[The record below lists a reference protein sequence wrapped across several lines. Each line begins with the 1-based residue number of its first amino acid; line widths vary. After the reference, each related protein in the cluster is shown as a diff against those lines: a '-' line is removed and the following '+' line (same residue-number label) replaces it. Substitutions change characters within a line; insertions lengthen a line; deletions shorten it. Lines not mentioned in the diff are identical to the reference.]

1 LINEQGWIPMRVIVV
16 VVVALSLACVSPVVA
31 GEFSPWRSTIT
42 LPEDPRTIPALDAFV
57 IADQLGDSTVIASTL
72 ARDDWAPHLRDWCA
86 ARWEK
91 RQGRLRVSLDLYEHA
106 AVQWPSQAGEP
117 DLVLTLFDQE
127 RLGVALALGDSLAA
141 NSIVRSPLRPHHD
154 SVWRALR
161 ARVELE
167 SGDAA
172 AAVDR
177 MVRAWDGASAVDR
190 RHPAFLHGALAHLAL
205 DQNTEA
211 VEAWQASISVIRRP
225 ERLRDAA
232 RIWDQS
238 PGLHA
243 AVTAY
248 EDPTPTLRFLVRIL
262 RREEALEI
270 VQARLDGEVGERVE
284 QQLFVAEQLYRLR
297 EHDRLLS
304 WLAETDR
311 EEWEAEQQA
320 QADGYRWGIARRG
333 GSSVEVA
340 RGFDAIAETWPDTP
354 RAAEAWWEAA
364 WMYELSDLP
373 EEAVA
378 RYARHVEST
387 SSGRFRSSAAL
398 RTVFLPWRSAAQD
411 ESRAALAHYEAA
423 LGTGMDQAAAWWLM
437 SLSDLAS
444 SEEWSARLREEHPA
458 SPLWRGLGPEIAAA
472 EAPTVSAL
480 FATQEKG
487 FRRVAEALGLND
499 PLQELP
505 ESLVPIVRIAELG
518 LRTEATVRLDAWAR
532 EHRSD
537 DLERYRAVAVAF
549 RSGLPEMQ
557 GRHGWFLERRL
568 RGREPDLDV
577 GLRAISLPTPFAGTL
592 IGISHSLDLSPAV
605 LWALMRRE
613 SFFDA
618 DIVSLAGAYGLMQL
632 LPRTARRM
640 AGTRGLPEPSPSD
653 LFVPAM
659 NLRLGASYLAQL
671 REEASGNWVRALA
684 SYNAGEINGERW
696 EARLRPSEDPAV
708 GILLISYT
716 ETRSY
721 VYNVLRVAHHYED
734 VWRAGF

>member
-1 LINEQGWIPMRVIVV
+1 MRMFAVL
-16 VVVALSLACVSPVVA
+16 VACCLAWVSPVA
-31 GEFSPWRSTIT
+31 GAEFSAWRSTIT

-57 IADQLGDSTVIASTL
+57 IADQLGDSTVVRSTL
-72 ARDDWAPHLRDWCA
+72 SRDDWAAHLRDWCA
-86 ARWEK
+86 ARWKK
-91 RQGRLRVSLDLYEHA
+91 RQGRPGAALALYEHA
-106 AVQWPSQAGEP
+106 ALQWPSDAGEP
-117 DLVLTLFDQE
+117 DLVLALFDQE
-127 RLGVALALGDSLAA
+127 RLSLALALGDSVAA
-141 NSIVRSPLRPHHD
+141 DSIVRSPLRPHHD

-161 ARVELE
+161 AQVDLE
-167 SGDAA
+167 SGNVAT
-172 AAVDR
+172 AVDR
-177 MVRAWDGASAVDR
+177 MARAWDGASAVDR
-190 RHPAFLHGALAHLAL
+190 RHPAFLYGAVAHLAL
-205 DQNTEA
+205 NESADA
-211 VEAWQASISVIRRP
+211 VEAWQSSISVIRRP

-232 RIWDQS
+232 RIWDRN
-238 PGLHA
+238 PDLHD
-243 AVTAY
+243 AVTAH
-248 EDPTPTLRFLVRIL
+248 EDPSPTLRFLVRIL
-262 RREEALEI
+262 RRAEALDI
-270 VQARLDGEVGERVE
+270 VQARLDEGIGDPVE

-297 EHDRLLS
+297 EHDRLS
-304 WLAETDR
+304 GWLAETER
-311 EEWEAEQQA
+311 GEWEAGQQA
-320 QADGYRWGIARRG
+320 QAEGYRWGMARRS

-340 RGFDAIAETWPDTP
+340 RGFDLIAETWPDTP

-364 WMYELSDLP
+364 WMYELSERP
-373 EEAVA
+373 QEAMA

-398 RTVFLPWRSAAQD
+398 RTVFLPWRSAQLAEAQATL
-411 ESRAALAHYEAA
+411 EKYEAA

-437 SLSDLAS
+437 SLGESAS
-444 SEEWSARLREEHPA
+444 PGEWSSRLKTDHPA
-458 SPLWRGLGPEIAAA
+458 SPLWRGLGPEIAVADIPA
-472 EAPTVSAL
+472 VGGL

-487 FRRVAEALGLND
+487 FRRVAEALGLED
-499 PLQELP
+499 PLQDLP
-505 ESLVPIVRIAELG
+505 ESLVPVARMAELG

-537 DLERYRAVAVAF
+537 DLARYRVVAVAF
-549 RSGLPEMQ
+549 GSGLPEMQ

-568 RGREPDLDV
+568 RGRNPELDA

-592 IGISHSLDLSPAV
+592 LGISRSLDLSPAI

-632 LPRTARRM
+632 LPRTARRV
-640 AGTRGLPEPSPSD
+640 AESRGLPEPSPPD
-653 LFVPAM
+653 LFIPAM

-684 SYNAGEINGERW
+684 SYNAGEVNGERW